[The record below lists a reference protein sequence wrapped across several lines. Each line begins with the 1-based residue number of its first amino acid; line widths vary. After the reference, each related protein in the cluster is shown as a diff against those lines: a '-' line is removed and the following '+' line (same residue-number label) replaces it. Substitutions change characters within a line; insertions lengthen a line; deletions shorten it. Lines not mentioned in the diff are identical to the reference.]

1 MVALVAKKLGM
12 TAVFED
18 SGRRIPVTVLQVYPS
33 QVMHC
38 DNDRSVLQLMG
49 GEEVDEKKLNK
60 PMKGKIKS
68 TGVVPR
74 ADVYECH
81 VAKSSEYEIKQTVD
95 YTHLSEPKYVN
106 VTGITKGKGF
116 AGTIKRHN
124 FSGQRNTHGVSKAHR
139 KPGSIGQCQDPG
151 KVFKGK
157 KMAGHMGNVK
167 QTTLNLQ
174 VVEYNQEH
182 QYLLVKG
189 AVPGA
194 KNSRLMLCASTRKGG
209 NQ

>member
-1 MVALVAKKLGM
+1 
-12 TAVFED
+12 
-18 SGRRIPVTVLQVYPS
+18 
-33 QVMHC
+33 MHC

-68 TGVVPR
+68 TGVAPR
-74 ADVYECH
+74 SDVYECH
-81 VAKSSEYEIKQTVD
+81 VAKSSEYEVKQVID
-95 YTHLSEPKYVN
+95 FSHLSEPKYVN
-106 VTGITKGKGF
+106 VTGVTKGKGF

-194 KNSRLMLCASTRKGG
+194 KNSRLMLCASTRKEVI
-209 NQ
+209 NESIDDKNS